1 MRKRI
6 EQQVYK
12 IIENSKSVES
22 TSYVSENNIRS
33 THWTHF
39 VFLFS
44 VVEQENDALKY
55 LKAGFCRINLVKRTG
70 QRSYMMYMLLLPFL
84 PIIALILQ
92 NSLTL
97 KDLLQYQF
105 EVQDSWLKGNYILT
119 ELMYKIR

>member
-1 MRKRI
+1 MK
-6 EQQVYK
+6 Y
-12 IIENSKSVES
+12 SLDLF
-22 TSYVSENNIRS
+22 
-33 THWTHF
+33 F
-39 VFLFS
+39 VT

-105 EVQDSWLKGNYILT
+105 EVQDSWLKGNCNYTDLT
-119 ELMYKIR
+119 YQIR

>member
-12 IIENSKSVES
+12 IKENYKSVES
-22 TSYVSENNIRS
+22 TLISENNIKI
-33 THWTHF
+33 TNWTHF

-105 EVQDSWLKGNYILT
+105 EVQDSWLKGNYILI
-119 ELMYKIR
+119 ELTYKIR

>member
-1 MRKRI
+1 MGFLGIKLR
-6 EQQVYK
+6 
-12 IIENSKSVES
+12 
-22 TSYVSENNIRS
+22 
-33 THWTHF
+33 
-39 VFLFS
+39 FLFRI
-44 VVEQENDALKY
+44 VVAEQDNEALKY

-105 EVQDSWLKGNYILT
+105 EVQDSWLKGRYGFNA
-119 ELMYKIR
+119 YKHKL

>member
-12 IIENSKSVES
+12 IKENYKSVE
-22 TSYVSENNIRS
+22 SYVSENNIRS

-119 ELMYKIR
+119 ELTYKIR